1 MDASEI
7 PSLNIFFYL
16 EQQQQQQQ
24 KTPKFEVR
32 KDKKKLPSV
41 SLLILKTIKL

>member
-7 PSLNIFFYL
+7 PSLNLFFFYL
-16 EQQQQQQQ
+16 EQKQQQQ
-24 KTPKFEVR
+24 KTPKLEVH

-41 SLLILKTIKL
+41 SLLILKTFKL